1 MRRFLR
7 GVTSPESGSISPEI
21 ILSNVDLPLP
31 LGPISPIRS
40 PSLTVNETSRK
51 SVVAPKVLVTDW
63 ALSNSAKL
71 FSLLAGG
78 AGGVH
83 VFLVGALEVFDG
95 ALVEVP
101 DARCDFV
108 DEVVIVGDEQHRAF
122 ILLKRDIEGIDG
134 FEVEMVRRLVED
146 QDIWL
151 LKHELAE
158 EQARGFSA
166 GESIGGLEP
175 LFTTEEHLPED
186 AADLFFRDLGVPLM
200 EPVGDGE
207 TMLDHPGVVL
217 GEVADLGFVTPLDV
231 ASVES
236 EVLFCE
242 IGRGREQGFD
252 QRSFTQAIA
261 AHERD
266 LFSAHDVGGEAGDDG
281 LVAVAL
287 LNTFK
292 LERRFAGGA

>member
-1 MRRFLR
+1 M
-7 GVTSPESGSISPEI
+7 
-21 ILSNVDLPLP
+21 
-31 LGPISPIRS
+31 IRS
-40 PSLTVNETSRK
+40 CGLKFLHQPEYR
-51 SVVAPKVLVTDW
+51 AMPKFDIVLY
-63 ALSNSAKL
+63 SYI
-71 FSLLAGG
+71 LARG

-83 VFLVGALEVFDG
+83 VFLVGALEVLNG

-101 DARCDFV
+101 DACCNFV

-166 GESIGGLEP
+166 RERVGGLET

-186 AADLFFRDLGVPLM
+186 AANLFLRDLGVPLM

-207 TMLDHPGVVL
+207 TVLDHAGVVL
-217 GEVADLGFVTPLDV
+217 GEVADLGFVTPLD
-231 ASVES
+231 AAGVES
-236 EVLFCE
+236 EVLFSE
-242 IGRGREQGFD
+242 IGRGREQGLD
-252 QRSFTQAIA
+252 ERSFAQAVA

-266 LFSAHDVGGEAGDDG
+266 LLSAHDVSAEAGDDG

-292 LERRFAGGA
+292 LERCFAGGTKHVEANVGALDVGTCKLGGLQALDFFLAAGNLA